1 MPSFKR
7 ESIRIL
13 VQKGGL
19 RIEGNRQ
26 LFYEGCE
33 RILSQH
39 RFTGHYSIFIP
50 VRLIIVVECSFDSN
64 LVSTKNATATF
75 VNGELCI
82 ILKKRSAENLP
93 VQLVSQSGGAKESVR
108 IQELHADKRIS
119 VQNQMSS

>member
-50 VRLIIVVECSFDSN
+50 VRLIIVVECSLIVIW
-64 LVSTKNATATF
+64 LVQRT
-75 VNGELCI
+75 
-82 ILKKRSAENLP
+82 
-93 VQLVSQSGGAKESVR
+93 QLQ
-108 IQELHADKRIS
+108 LL
-119 VQNQMSS
+119 